1 MKIYHNSR
9 CSKSRDTLK
18 ILEEKNIKYEII
30 HYLDSPPST
39 KEIELILKKL
49 KIQPIDLVRK
59 NEKIWKEK
67 YKGKILTNKT
77 IIKILIKNPKLI
89 ERPIVINGAK
99 AIIGRPPKNVY
110 DLFD

>member
-9 CSKSRDTLK
+9 CRKSRDTLK
-18 ILEEKNIKYEII
+18 ILEEKNIKCEII
-30 HYLDSPPST
+30 NYLDSPPST

-67 YKGKILTNKT
+67 YKGIILTNKK
-77 IIKILIKNPKLI
+77 IINILIKNPKLI
-89 ERPIVINGAK
+89 ERPIVINGTK
-99 AIIGRPPKNVY
+99 AIIGRPPENVY